1 MLPMLSES
9 PCTQKNLA
17 HYTDKKNRCILVA
30 ACNRIAVSGLTIMR
44 LRLLLTLT
52 IFATSDPNV
61 FARTIIHVPSD
72 QPTIQAGINAA
83 QNGDW
88 VVVSPGTYLEN
99 IDFLGKA
106 ITVKSANGPSH
117 TTIQGN
123 SGDVTVRFDTGEQAN
138 SVLKGFTLSGG
149 GLPLTT
155 GVLILNS
162 SPTIF
167 GNHITANHWCDGAG
181 INISWGAPI
190 VQKNVISGNFHDQCS
205 GGIGGG
211 GIAIV
216 GGTNAQIIGNVIS
229 GNDGGNGFGGGGI
242 SVDAGGTPT
251 IMNNIIRNNTIET
264 SGGAIATFNGTD
276 ALIVQNLIYN
286 NNASQGTGIYFL
298 VPSGAHGPTLVNN
311 TIIGGTGSTQGTAV
325 FASGF
330 DDQVQFYNNLLI
342 GTSAQNAVY
351 CDSTYDPVPP
361 TFTNNDA
368 FSRSGTGLLGT
379 CAGQSSANGNISVD
393 PLASKSGKLK
403 AGSPAIDAGTN
414 SAPNLPAKDLANK
427 PRIVD
432 GNNDGIATVDMG
444 AYEYQ
449 P

>member
-1 MLPMLSES
+1 M
-9 PCTQKNLA
+9 
-17 HYTDKKNRCILVA
+17 
-30 ACNRIAVSGLTIMR
+30 
-44 LRLLLTLT
+44 RLLLVLT
-52 IFATSDPNV
+52 IVATTHLNV
-61 FARTIIHVPSD
+61 FARTIIHVPGD
-72 QPTIQAGINAA
+72 QPTIQAAINATH
-83 QNGDW
+83 NGDL

-106 ITVKSANGPSH
+106 ITVKSASGPAR

-123 SGDVTVRFDTGEQAN
+123 SGNVTVRFSNGEQGN

-162 SPTIF
+162 SPTVL
-167 GNHITANHWCDGAG
+167 GNHIRDNHWCDGAG
-181 INISWGAPI
+181 ISVTGGSPI
-190 VQKNVISGNFHDQCS
+190 IQKNVITNNFHDQCS

-211 GIAIV
+211 GIAII
-216 GGTNAQIIGNVIS
+216 GGANAQIIGNVIS

-242 SVDAGGTPT
+242 SLDVAGTPI
-251 IMNNIIRNNTIET
+251 IMNNIIRNNTVET
-264 SGGAIATFNGTD
+264 SGGAITTFNGTD
-276 ALIVQNLIYN
+276 ALIIQNLIYN
-286 NNASQGTGIYFL
+286 NHAGQGSGIYFL

-311 TIIGGTGSTQGTAV
+311 TIIGGTGSAQGTAV

-342 GTSAQNAVY
+342 GTKGQNAVY
-351 CDSTYDPVPP
+351 CDGTYDVTPP

-368 FSRSGTGLLGT
+368 FTNGGTGLAGT
-379 CAGQSSANGNISVD
+379 CAGQANTNGNISVD
-393 PLASKSGKLK
+393 PQVSRNGKLSG
-403 AGSPAIDAGTN
+403 GSPAIDAGKN
-414 SAPNLPAKDLANK
+414 SAPNLPAKDRAGK

-432 GNNDGIATVDMG
+432 GNNDGIATVDLG

>member
-1 MLPMLSES
+1 
-9 PCTQKNLA
+9 
-17 HYTDKKNRCILVA
+17 
-30 ACNRIAVSGLTIMR
+30 MR
-44 LRLLLTLT
+44 LRLLLALT
-52 IFATSDPNV
+52 ITATTNLNV
-61 FARTIIHVPSD
+61 FAGTIIHVPSD
-72 QPTIQAGINAA
+72 QPTIQAAINAA
-83 QNGDW
+83 HNGDS

-106 ITVKSANGPSH
+106 ITVKSANGPFH

-123 SGDVTVRFDTGEQAN
+123 SGNVTVRFSNGEQTK
-138 SVLKGFTLSGG
+138 SVLKGFTLSGA

-162 SPTIF
+162 SPTVL
-167 GNHITANHWCDGAG
+167 GNRITANHWCDGAG
-181 INISWGAPI
+181 ISVTGGSPI
-190 VQKNVISGNFHDQCS
+190 IRKNVITGNFHDQCS

-211 GIAIV
+211 GIAVI
-216 GGTNAQIIGNVIS
+216 GGANTQIIGNVIS

-251 IMNNIIRNNTIET
+251 IMNNIIRNNTVET
-264 SGGAIATFNGTD
+264 SGGAITTFNGTD

-286 NNASQGTGIYFL
+286 NNAPQGPGIYFL
-298 VPSGAHGPTLVNN
+298 VPSGAHGPTLINN

-342 GTSAQNAVY
+342 GTSGQNAVY
-351 CDSTYDPVPP
+351 CDSTYDLVPP

-368 FSRSGTGLLGT
+368 FSQGGTGLLGT
-379 CAGQSSANGNISVD
+379 CAGQSGTNGNISVD
-393 PLASKSGKLK
+393 PQFVSKNAKLSP
-403 AGSPAIDAGTN
+403 GSPAIDAGTN
-414 SAPNLPAKDLANK
+414 SAPNLPGKDRASK
-427 PRIVD
+427 PRVVD
-432 GNNDGIATVDMG
+432 GNNDGIATVDLG